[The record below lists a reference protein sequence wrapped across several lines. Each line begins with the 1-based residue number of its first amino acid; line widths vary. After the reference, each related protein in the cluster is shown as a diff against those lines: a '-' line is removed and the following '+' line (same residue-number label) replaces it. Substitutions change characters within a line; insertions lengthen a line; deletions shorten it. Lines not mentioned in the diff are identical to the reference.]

1 MNPIYKP
8 TNCPEDWRE
17 FLADPDK
24 HWKTGYSAK
33 SMAHSW
39 EDAKGLPEEISKTI
53 ESAFGHTPEPL
64 IIIPEFKVPLKGGS
78 RDSQNDA
85 FLLARIGDQTA
96 SIMIEGK
103 VKESF
108 GPLIGEWFKN
118 PSDGKTERL
127 KFLCDTL
134 GTAFPPPD
142 HLRYQLF
149 HRTASAI
156 LTADRFKTD
165 IAIML
170 VQSFSQEHIWW
181 DDFKAFA
188 KYMDTETEL
197 GKLSKTPLK
206 TSVPT
211 YIGWVT
217 GHPKYLLK

>member
-8 TNCPEDWRE
+8 TKSPDDWRE
-17 FLADPDK
+17 FLADPVK
-24 HWKTGYSAK
+24 HWRTGYSAK
-33 SMAHSW
+33 SMAYSW
-39 EDAKGLPEEISKTI
+39 EEAKGIPKEVSETI
-53 ESAFGHTPEPL
+53 ETAFGHIPEPL
-64 IIIPEFKVPLKGGS
+64 IIIPEFKVPLKGGN

-85 FLLARIGDQTA
+85 FLLARVGDQTA

-103 VKESF
+103 VNESF
-108 GPLIGEWFKN
+108 GPRISEWFKD

-127 KFLCDTL
+127 KFLCETL
-134 GTAFPPPD
+134 GTFFPPPE

-156 LTADRFKTD
+156 LTANRFKTD

-170 VQSFSQEHIWW
+170 VQSFSQEHMWW
-181 DDFKAFA
+181 DDFKAFGE
-188 KYMDTETEL
+188 YMGVKSALGELCEAPTE
-197 GKLSKTPLK
+197 

-217 GHPKYLLK
+217 GHARFLKK